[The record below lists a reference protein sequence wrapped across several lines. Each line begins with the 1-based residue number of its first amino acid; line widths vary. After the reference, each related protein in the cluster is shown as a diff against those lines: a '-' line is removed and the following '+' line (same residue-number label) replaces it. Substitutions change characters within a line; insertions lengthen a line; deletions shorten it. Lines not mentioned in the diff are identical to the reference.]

1 MRPRSKINAPSVPI
15 PELTEPK
22 TVIMYDADEGKPDV
36 LYQLARLEDA
46 TIDKIARRVVEMLDQ
61 RREAVVDL
69 IGDKKRKRKS

>member
-1 MRPRSKINAPSVPI
+1 VRSRTKHNAD
-15 PELTEPK
+15 LTIEGPATPK

-36 LYQLARLEDA
+36 LYQLARLEEA

-69 IGDKKRKRKS
+69 KRKKKS